1 MTTAP
6 DTRRIVL
13 VNDDHSLSLGEEPTP
28 RPAADEVLIRVR
40 AAGVNR
46 PDLMQRYGLYPP
58 PADASP
64 VLGLEVAGEVV
75 AAGSAVTDWQ
85 PGDAVM
91 ALCNGGGYADYTVA
105 PAAQCL
111 AKPNNLSWEQAAAL
125 PEVLFT
131 VWHNVFQRGGLKAGE
146 HFLVHGGSSGI
157 GTAAIALAAAKG
169 AKVYTTAGS
178 AEKCAACEKLGATR
192 AINYKDEDYVE
203 ELKAASD
210 GHGMDVILD
219 MVGGDYVQ
227 RDIKLAAADGR
238 IVFIAFQGG
247 FKTEVNFTPVLMK
260 RLVLTASTL
269 RAQSAAQKAN
279 IANELKREVMPL
291 LADGRVSPVIDR
303 IVDFADVA
311 AAHARMESGE
321 HIGKIVLRLPA

>member
-1 MTTAP
+1 MSTVP
-6 DTRRIVL
+6 DTRRIV
-13 VNDDHSLSLGEEPTP
+13 VVGDDHALSLGEESTP
-28 RPAADEVLIRVR
+28 QPAAGELLIRVH
-40 AAGVNR
+40 AAGINR

-64 VLGLEVAGEVV
+64 VLGLEVAGDVV
-75 AAGSAVTDWQ
+75 AVGDGVSEFKV
-85 PGDAVM
+85 GDAVM

-105 PAAQCL
+105 PASQCL
-111 AKPNNLSWEQAAAL
+111 AKPDNLSWAQAAAL

-146 HFLVHGGSSGI
+146 YFLVHGGSSGI
-157 GTAAIALAAAKG
+157 GTTAIALAAAKG
-169 AKVYTTAGS
+169 AQVYTTAGS
-178 AEKCAACEKLGATR
+178 AEKCAACETLGAKR
-192 AINYKDEDYVE
+192 AVNYKHEDYVE
-203 ELKAASD
+203 VLKTASD

-269 RAQSAAQKAN
+269 RAQSAQQKAS
-279 IANELKREVMPL
+279 IAADLKREVLPL
-291 LADGRVSPVIDR
+291 LADNSLLPVIDSTF
-303 IVDFADVA
+303 DFSDVA

-321 HIGKIVLRLPA
+321 HIGKIVLSLPQ

>member
-1 MTTAP
+1 MSTVP
-6 DTRRIVL
+6 DTRRIVM
-13 VNDDHSLSLGEEPTP
+13 VGDDHSLSLGEESTP
-28 RPAADEVLIRVR
+28 QPAAGELLIRVH
-40 AAGVNR
+40 AAGINR

-64 VLGLEVAGEVV
+64 VLGLEVAGNVV
-75 AAGSAVTDWQ
+75 AVGDGVSDFNV
-85 PGDAVM
+85 GDAVM

-105 PAAQCL
+105 PASQCL
-111 AKPNNLSWEQAAAL
+111 AKPDNLSWEQAAAL

-157 GTAAIALAAAKG
+157 GTTAIALAAAKG
-169 AKVYTTAGS
+169 AQVYTTAGS
-178 AEKCAACEKLGATR
+178 AEKCAACETLGAKR
-192 AINYKDEDYVE
+192 AVNYKQEDYVE
-203 ELKAASD
+203 VLKAASD

-269 RAQSAAQKAN
+269 RAQSAAQKAT
-279 IANELKREVMPL
+279 IAADLKREVMPL
-291 LADGRVSPVIDR
+291 IADGTLLPLIDSSF
-303 IVDFADVA
+303 DFADVA
-311 AAHARMESGE
+311 TAHARMEGGE
-321 HIGKIVLRLPA
+321 HIGKIVLTLRH

>member
-1 MTTAP
+1 MSTVP
-6 DTRRIVL
+6 DTRRIV
-13 VNDDHSLSLGEEPTP
+13 VVGDDHSLSLGEESTP
-28 RPAADEVLIRVR
+28 QPAAGELLIRVH
-40 AAGVNR
+40 AAGINR

-64 VLGLEVAGEVV
+64 VLGLEVAGDVV
-75 AAGSAVTDWQ
+75 AVGDGVSEFKV
-85 PGDAVM
+85 GDAVM

-105 PAAQCL
+105 PASQCL
-111 AKPNNLSWEQAAAL
+111 AKPDNLSWEQAAAL

-157 GTAAIALAAAKG
+157 GTTAIALAAAKG
-169 AKVYTTAGS
+169 AQVYTTAGS
-178 AEKCAACEKLGATR
+178 AEKCAACETLGAKR
-192 AINYKDEDYVE
+192 AVNYKQEDYVE
-203 ELKAASD
+203 VLKAASD

-227 RDIKLAAADGR
+227 RDIKLAATDGR

-269 RAQSAAQKAN
+269 RAQSAAQKAT
-279 IANELKREVMPL
+279 IAADLKREVMPL
-291 LADGRVSPVIDR
+291 IADGTLLPLIDSSF
-303 IVDFADVA
+303 DFADVA
-311 AAHARMESGE
+311 TAHARMEGGE
-321 HIGKIVLRLPA
+321 HIGKIVLTLRH

>member
-1 MTTAP
+1 MSTVP
-6 DTRRIVL
+6 ETRRIV
-13 VNDDHSLSLGEEPTP
+13 VVDDDHTLSLGEESTP
-28 RPAADEVLIRVR
+28 QPAAGELLIRVH
-40 AAGVNR
+40 AAGINR

-64 VLGLEVAGEVV
+64 VLGLEVAGNVV
-75 AAGSAVTDWQ
+75 AVGDGVSGFKV
-85 PGDAVM
+85 GDAVM

-105 PAAQCL
+105 PASQCL
-111 AKPNNLSWEQAAAL
+111 AKPDNLTWEQAAAL

-146 HFLVHGGSSGI
+146 YFLVHGGSSGI
-157 GTAAIALAAAKG
+157 GTTAISLAAAKG
-169 AKVYTTAGS
+169 AQVYTTAGS
-178 AEKCAACEKLGATR
+178 AEKCAACEALGAKR
-192 AINYKDEDYVE
+192 AVNYKQEDYVE
-203 ELKAASD
+203 VLKAASD

-269 RAQSAAQKAN
+269 RAQSAQQKAS
-279 IANELKREVMPL
+279 IAADLKREVLPL
-291 LADGRVSPVIDR
+291 LADNSLLPVIDSTF
-303 IVDFADVA
+303 DFSDVA

-321 HIGKIVLRLPA
+321 HIGKIVLSLPQ